1 MLEQT
6 KFLFCI
12 YLIHP
17 IGYSIVIISLRQGQ
31 TENMNIFDIKV
42 KCDPIKNDGGI

>member
-17 IGYSIVIISLRQGQ
+17 IAYSIVIISLRQGQ

>member
-6 KFLFCI
+6 KCLLCI
-12 YLIHP
+12 DLIHP
-17 IGYSIVIISLRQGQ
+17 LAYGRVIISFRQGQ
-31 TENMNIFDIKV
+31 TEKMNIFDIKV